1 MQVKMTCLGDCDPR
15 AATAQLG
22 DERPHNAPLLLE
34 RVNVA
39 KQHVERQRSYI
50 HGR

>member
-1 MQVKMTCLGDCDPR
+1 MQVKVTCLGDRDPR
-15 AATAQLG
+15 VATAQLS
-22 DERPHNAPLLLE
+22 DERPHNAPLLLK
-34 RVNVA
+34 RVNVT